1 MFHTS
6 LLQWI
11 SDRRFWLKLARSWF
25 QIGHYQWLDDK
36 ISGLPNNRHIK
47 RSLPSTSDD
56 RFISVYRQVLYD
68 FVGWLATHLQPNLP
82 YSRQAND
89 QTWHEAVGEGWISGH
104 HAVVKMADFSL
115 IDWFHCSALAA
126 VIVAAMLVFWPIF
139 QPDLT
144 GQYFANPL

>member
-1 MFHTS
+1 
-6 LLQWI
+6 
-11 SDRRFWLKLARSWF
+11 
-25 QIGHYQWLDDK
+25 LDDK

-47 RSLPSTSDD
+47 RSLPSKSDD

-89 QTWHEAVGEGWISGH
+89 QTWHEAIGEGWISGH